1 MPVFNPKNRMISF
14 RLSEEQFALL
24 QEASIQTG
32 ARSVSEYARDAIVR
46 LLHHNGRD
54 GANGDGVAGR
64 INKLACDLESLDAE
78 IQHLRE
84 IVLTPTEVSR

>member
-24 QEASIQTG
+24 QEASIRTG

-46 LLHHNGRD
+46 LLHHRHE
-54 GANGDGVAGR
+54 GANGDGVTGR

-84 IVLTPTEVSR
+84 IVLTPSEVSR